1 MKEDNYNTVLE
12 LLDKYKKHI
21 LYVIVGI
28 LLLFS
33 IIWLSV
39 RQPQMPKEY
48 KDAIDALNKANKELV
63 ERQKQL
69 DSTIQVYEN
78 EVKQVDNQ
86 IDNIKEKTTIIK
98 EYYHEQSV
106 AGATPCSTKRSFNI
120 VEVTKIPSTKV
131 PTDFS

>member
-106 AGATPCSTKRSFNI
+106 AASNYTPTQVDSFF
-120 VEVTKIPSTKV
+120 KARYLY
-131 PTDFS
+131 

>member
-48 KDAIDALNKANKELV
+48 KDAIDALTKANKELV
-63 ERQKQL
+63 EHQKQL

-106 AGATPCSTKRSFNI
+106 AASNYTPTQVDSFF
-120 VEVTKIPSTKV
+120 KARYLY
-131 PTDFS
+131 

>member
-1 MKEDNYNTVLE
+1 MK
-12 LLDKYKKHI
+12 KYKKYI
-21 LYVIVGI
+21 LYVVIGVVVFCSIV
-28 LLLFS
+28 
-33 IIWLSV
+33 WLAV
-39 RQPQMPKEY
+39 RPPQMPKEY

-106 AGATPCSTKRSFNI
+106 AASNYTPTQVDSFF
-120 VEVTKIPSTKV
+120 KARYLY
-131 PTDFS
+131 